1 MARSKPRDPTG
12 REFPTVRDMCRAY
25 GISTATFYAAL
36 DEGATLEE
44 ALRPEKRKYYRYK
57 NKIFMHREGLMAYA
71 GVLHWEDIEDQ
82 VVPVSIEAV
91 NNRWKFDKS

>member
-1 MARSKPRDPTG
+1 
-12 REFPTVRDMCRAY
+12 MCRAY
-25 GISTATFYAAL
+25 GISTATFMPPWTK
-36 DEGATLEE
+36 GRRLEE

-82 VVPVSIEAV
+82 VVPVSIESV